1 VETPLTIEI
10 SKQRTSVRGMPR
22 LSRSAGFWAVAFSFF
37 VLTAFSTAPSSL
49 YGLYEQ
55 REHLSSVTIT
65 FVYAVYAVGV
75 VVSLLLAAH
84 VSDWYGRRAVL
95 LPAIAVT
102 IAAATLFPL
111 RTIDARSRS
120 RDRAPARH
128 SPDDTPGLRADRRP
142 RDPRRCARPSAP
154 APRGFTTL
162 RT

>member
-1 VETPLTIEI
+1 METPLTIEI
-10 SKQRTSVRGMPR
+10 SQRRTSVRGMPR

-75 VVSLLLAAH
+75 VVSRLLAAH

-95 LPAIAVT
+95 L
-102 IAAATLFPL
+102 
-111 RTIDARSRS
+111 RRSRS
-120 RDRAPARH
+120 PSRQRPYSRSGLSMPVVGLGIALQHVTPRMTLLAFALIVGLGILAAAPV
-128 SPDDTPGLRADRRP
+128 LVRP
-142 RDPRRCARPSAP
+142 PREGSQP
-154 APRGFTTL
+154 
-162 RT
+162 